1 MPSKE
6 ATEPSAAL
14 RLLHLLVL
22 VMLLLLVML
31 LVLVVMLLVLVVM
44 SLVLVMLLLPGFVG
58 ETVKSIVSECR
69 SCFIKCCF
77 RRDCVQY
84 MTRMPHTNHISRAKS
99 TDELAVTT
107 KPIVT

>member
-22 VMLLLLVML
+22 DMLLLLVIL

-44 SLVLVMLLLPGFVG
+44 SLVLFMLLPGFVG
-58 ETVKSIVSECR
+58 ETVKGTVSMLVVLR
-69 SCFIKCCF
+69 
-77 RRDCVQY
+77 Y
-84 MTRMPHTNHISRAKS
+84 
-99 TDELAVTT
+99 EL
-107 KPIVT
+107 PSS